1 MLHAAGVEF
10 EDIRLSV
17 PEEYYKVPLGKSL
30 LTFFTYYL
38 SVSTLILGPL
48 LPSSIF

>member
-30 LTFFTYYL
+30 LTFYSLFKHVHFDSRTSLAKPYL
-38 SVSTLILGPL
+38 
-48 LPSSIF
+48 

>member
-1 MLHAAGVEF
+1 MASYKLTYVDRRSRGETIRLMLHAAGVEF

-30 LTFFTYYL
+30 LTFY
-38 SVSTLILGPL
+38 
-48 LPSSIF
+48 

>member
-17 PEEYYKVPLGKSL
+17 PEEYYKVPLGKL
-30 LTFFTYYL
+30 FLTFHKEFKCAHLYFRT
-38 SVSTLILGPL
+38 TLAKPY
-48 LPSSIF
+48 F